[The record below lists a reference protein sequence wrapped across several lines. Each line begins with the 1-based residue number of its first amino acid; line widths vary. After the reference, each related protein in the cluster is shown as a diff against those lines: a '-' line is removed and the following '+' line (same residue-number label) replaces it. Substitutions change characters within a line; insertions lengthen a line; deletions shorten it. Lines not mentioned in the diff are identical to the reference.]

1 MAWIQ
6 IKSERQRKWVEDIK
20 PWKLPLYFG
29 LSIFSG
35 FELYEAVSTGRV
47 LIFFKSGPGDYAPF
61 DTQPFN
67 FTLGV
72 ILYLVF
78 FFVGWYWL
86 FLGIAKARGK
96 IEYSENSSSIPR
108 QD

>member
-20 PWKLPLYFG
+20 PWKLPIYFG

-35 FELYEAVSTGRV
+35 FELYEAISTGRV
-47 LIFFKSGPGDYAPF
+47 HLLFKIPGGFAPS
-61 DTQPFN
+61 DTQPYI
-67 FTLGV
+67 FTFGL

-78 FFVGWYWL
+78 FFMGWYWL

-96 IEYSENSSSIPR
+96 IEYSENSRSIPR